1 MALTSLF
8 PTESNDRSKLLEE
21 IRKYLARPSVN
32 QSTPVVQSAPQQA
45 MPVVDQE
52 MSPSTMSP
60 SGLSYL
66 QRALALTQEQPDTA
80 SLQEYA
86 RARQAQGQQS
96 MLNALAAGI
105 AGPQYQGLQ
114 QGYLRRAMAAQEP
127 EQVGP
132 GMAYG
137 GKYITDPYAGRKEQ
151 ANILAETGKEL
162 FRAEQEAAKAAAAD
176 KRLEM
181 MYSPERV
188 TPGERQQSG
197 KRLLQ
202 YGEKADA
209 ARQALSAIP
218 SMEKALQD
226 APQGYFGPLIAQTA
240 NVASS
245 LGISKAE
252 KLAAANQLADSI
264 SKQFGIAKLSD
275 IGGNDTDR
283 ELITAIATTY
293 NGQNLKEVNQE
304 LLKIFKNAS
313 QRNVQIF
320 NEAQRWSNTHGSILR
335 TNDKGQT
342 FDEYFEYKNIQNQPA
357 PESDY
362 SAPPAGAVRRK

>member
-1 MALTSLF
+1 MASFNLF
-8 PTESNDRSKLLEE
+8 PTESNDRNKLLEE
-21 IRKYLARPSVN
+21 VRKYLARPSVN
-32 QSTPVVQSAPQQA
+32 QEMPSDIQNYAMPQQNVPVVSRSAL
-45 MPVVDQE
+45 
-52 MSPSTMSP
+52 P

-86 RARQAQGQQS
+86 RARQTQGQQS

-114 QGYLRRAMAAQEP
+114 QSYLRRAMAAQEP
-127 EQVGP
+127 EQIGP

-137 GKYITDPYAGRKEQ
+137 GKYISDPYAGKKEQ

-162 FRAEQEAAKAAAAD
+162 FRAEQEAAKAEAAD

-197 KRLLQ
+197 RRLLQ
-202 YGEKADA
+202 YGEKADS
-209 ARQALSAIP
+209 ARKTLAMIPTMERAL
-218 SMEKALQD
+218 ED
-226 APQGYFGPLIAQTA
+226 APQGYFGPLIAKTA
-240 NVASS
+240 NIASS
-245 LGISKAE
+245 VGISRAD
-252 KLAAANQLADSI
+252 KLAAADQLADAI

-283 ELITAIATTY
+283 ELIIATSTTY
-293 NGQNLKEVNQE
+293 NGQNLKEVNKE
-304 LLKIFKNAS
+304 LLKALKQGAD
-313 QRNVQIF
+313 RGVDEF
-320 NEAQRWSNTHGSILR
+320 NEAQRWAVKNQSVLR
-335 TNDKGQT
+335 PNQEGLTL
-342 FDEYFEYKNIQNQPA
+342 DEYLKNKYENSTAMPTQNM
-357 PESDY
+357 DY
-362 SAPPAGAVRRK
+362 GAPPAGAVRRK